1 MAADVDTGRAH
12 QGAMVLLGVIGAGA
26 SPPVVVATPKRWM
39 LNCPPQRASGRKV

>member
-26 SPPVVVATPKRWM
+26 SPPVAVVNPKRWN
-39 LNCPPQRASGRKV
+39 LSVAPQRASGRKV